1 MEFLT
6 IVIIGVILLVVGV
19 FGVGILI
26 KLGKV
31 ALSILLHMVLGWVI
45 LFIWNIL
52 PFFKIPINI
61 LTMLV
66 AGFGGIIGVGVLILA
81 KGLGLYWFLI
91 KLIIFNVFYNSFHI
105 LLELDL
111 TEFNNFLIIRTIWF
125 GRVFR
130 VNINFKLF

>member
-6 IVIIGVILLVVGV
+6 MVIIGIILLVVGV
-19 FGVGILI
+19 FGVGLLL

-31 ALSILLHMVLGWVI
+31 ALSILLHMVLGWI
-45 LFIWNIL
+45 LLFIWNIL

-81 KGLGLYWFLI
+81 KTLGLY
-91 KLIIFNVFYNSFHI
+91 
-105 LLELDL
+105 
-111 TEFNNFLIIRTIWF
+111 
-125 GRVFR
+125 
-130 VNINFKLF
+130 

>member
-19 FGVGILI
+19 LGVGILI

-81 KGLGLYWFLI
+81 KGLGLY
-91 KLIIFNVFYNSFHI
+91 
-105 LLELDL
+105 
-111 TEFNNFLIIRTIWF
+111 
-125 GRVFR
+125 
-130 VNINFKLF
+130 